1 MEFHGMKLGLR
12 MIQQFSRNAREFFGR
27 SLSCK
32 TSFSVSRRE
41 SIERRESSSACFRVR
56 IKLMPL
62 LIENHECSSSSS
74 SADFYRLGNES
85 IIIFASLQSLTFLV
99 DVLHRIRRRLR
110 NKYGSTFAFSDF
122 ARSNCE
128 RASEDKSRCY
138 RAGRRC
144 RGRSFFVESIK
155 NKDWSCYSR

>member
-1 MEFHGMKLGLR
+1 MAEIKNR
-12 MIQQFSRNAREFFGR
+12 ERISRDETRSSNNPTVFSQRAFFGR

-74 SADFYRLGNES
+74 SSSSGDFYRLGNES

-99 DVLHRIRRRLR
+99 DVLHRIRTRRRLR
-110 NKYGSTFAFSDF
+110 DKYESTFVFSDF
-122 ARSNCE
+122 ARSNC
-128 RASEDKSRCY
+128 K
-138 RAGRRC
+138 
-144 RGRSFFVESIK
+144 RGR
-155 NKDWSCYSR
+155 